1 MRRAGCTGAL
11 VGLFALVCVKES
23 TGMNSPGNVS
33 HSMNHAPLARA
44 VADSFAGY
52 SGPGV
57 ENGGKR
63 VARAHRDLVHIA
75 HGRVRRARATRVGNG
90 ISKCTG
96 ILF

>member
-1 MRRAGCTGAL
+1 MA
-11 VGLFALVCVKES
+11 
-23 TGMNSPGNVS
+23 TGMHSPGNVS

-63 VARAHRDLVHIA
+63 VARAHRDLVHTSAQGGRCGVVWSSDGA
-75 HGRVRRARATRVGNG
+75 HFAHPV
-90 ISKCTG
+90 S
-96 ILF
+96 

>member
-63 VARAHRDLVHIA
+63 VARAHRDLVHA
-75 HGRVRRARATRVGNG
+75 DERSACTSYLHGRERTEYS
-90 ISKCTG
+90 I
-96 ILF
+96 